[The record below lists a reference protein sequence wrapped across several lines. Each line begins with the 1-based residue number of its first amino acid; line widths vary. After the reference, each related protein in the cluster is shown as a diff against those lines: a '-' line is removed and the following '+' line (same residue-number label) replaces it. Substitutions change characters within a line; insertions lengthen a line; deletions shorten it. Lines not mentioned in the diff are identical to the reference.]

1 MTDFSAD
8 ISIYDDED
16 EGLRLET
23 PETFL
28 PLLSKALVAAGF
40 KATRSDVAIEGT
52 ARIPALV
59 EVGLD
64 SGGTFESLTTVVH
77 DTLVAQGIKV
87 STESFSSPG
96 EKHTRFNLDNVS
108 AFAR

>member
-1 MTDFSAD
+1 MTDFPAD

-16 EGLRLET
+16 EGLRLEA
-23 PETFL
+23 PENFL
-28 PLLSKALVAAGF
+28 PLLSTALKAVGF
-40 KATRSDVAIEGT
+40 KATRSDVLIEGT
-52 ARIPALV
+52 ARIHAMV

-87 STESFSSPG
+87 STENFSSPG
-96 EKHTRFNLDNVS
+96 EKHTRFNLDNMS
-108 AFAR
+108 AIGQ

>member
-59 EVGLD
+59 EVGLE
-64 SGGTFESLTTVVH
+64 SGTFESLTTVIH
-77 DTLVAQGIKV
+77 DTLVAQGVKV
-87 STESFSSPG
+87 TTENFSSPG

-108 AFAR
+108 AFSR